1 MKIHLK
7 AWLVTGPLTT
17 LMFNRNPCL
26 HKYCTSTFSGKW
38 LRYFNV
44 GSFGP

>member
-7 AWLVTGPLTT
+7 AWLVTGPLTP

-26 HKYCTSTFSGKW
+26 HKYCT
-38 LRYFNV
+38 
-44 GSFGP
+44 